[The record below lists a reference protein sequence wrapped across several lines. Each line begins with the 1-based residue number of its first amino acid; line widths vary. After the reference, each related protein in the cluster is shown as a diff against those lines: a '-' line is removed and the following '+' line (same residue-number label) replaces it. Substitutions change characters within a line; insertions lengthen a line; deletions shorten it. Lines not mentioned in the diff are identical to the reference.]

1 MSEAKRL
8 LVIDDEPDFA
18 ALVVTVATRLGYA
31 ASAAAN
37 PRAFRQAVIAAP
49 PDVIVLDIVMPEQDG
64 VELIQ
69 WLDAIN
75 CTARVVI
82 VTGFNPAYAVS
93 ARRLAE
99 IRGRLQVSVIHKP
112 VKLDDLRAAIAH

>member
-49 PDVIVLDIVMPEQDG
+49 DVIVLDIVMPEQDG

-82 VTGFNPAYAVS
+82 VTGFNPAYAES